1 MHSEGAG
8 KILAAV
14 IVCCPPQSVLPI
26 LPVVTVVQG
35 SKTKGWQLAELAAVM
50 FARACLAAS
59 ELPVHWVTLLLRRQR
74 EPQIV

>member
-1 MHSEGAG
+1 MNSEGAG

-26 LPVVTVVQG
+26 LPVVVLG
-35 SKTKGWQLAELAAVM
+35 SKTKGWQLAELAAAM